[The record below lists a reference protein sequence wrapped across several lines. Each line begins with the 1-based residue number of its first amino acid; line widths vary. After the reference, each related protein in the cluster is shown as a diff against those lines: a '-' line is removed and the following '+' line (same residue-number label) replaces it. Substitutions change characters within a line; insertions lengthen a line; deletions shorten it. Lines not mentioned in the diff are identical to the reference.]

1 MNSDNRFGVCCKCPA
16 RMADG
21 RIFTNYLPRKRLN
34 EFLRL
39 GNNLESS
46 HDYRHFLQNNAN
58 SLMTNEVKYLE
69 ENKKCNFFK

>member
-21 RIFTNYLPRKRLN
+21 RIFTNWLPRKRLN

-39 GNNLESS
+39 GNNLDSA
-46 HDYRHFLQNNAN
+46 HDYRHFLQEKATLLIEND
-58 SLMTNEVKYLE
+58 TKYLE
-69 ENKKCNFFK
+69 SNKKCSFQK